1 LLHKTNIMDSKTAA
15 KKHGL
20 LGVLL
25 IVCIVFILL
34 CLLIVV
40 LLEYGHA
47 FYGGAVFVRCG
58 EGAACLCSMSV

>member
-1 LLHKTNIMDSKTAA
+1 MDSKSAV

-20 LGVLL
+20 VGILL

-34 CLLIVV
+34 CFLIVV

-58 EGAACLCSMSV
+58 EGAAWRCSMWA